1 MKICI
6 YGAGAIGGYIGVM
19 LKRAGADVSVI
30 ARGSHLEAIKQNG
43 LKLQIKDEEL
53 SAEMPASSNPADL
66 GPQDYVIVALKAH
79 QAWEVAREMA
89 PLLGPSTAVVTA
101 QNGLPWW
108 YFYGIEGQYANRR
121 IESVDPGGRQWDA
134 IGPARV
140 IGCTVYPA
148 TEVIAPGVVKH
159 IDGDKFGLGEPN
171 RAKTERTEKLSALFS
186 SAGLKAPILPE
197 IRNDIWLKL
206 WDNLCFNPISAL
218 TRATLDIV
226 ATDAGTRALSRNM
239 MLEAERIGRRIGVH
253 FRVDVERR
261 INGAARVGA
270 HRTSMLQDLERG
282 RPLELD
288 AMLTSVQELGRLVEL
303 ETPHIDAVLA
313 LAQQLGRTMGLY
325 PTFPEEVS
333 QREVDE
339 ARVD

>member
-1 MKICI
+1 MGC
-6 YGAGAIGGYIGVM
+6 
-19 LKRAGADVSVI
+19 
-30 ARGSHLEAIKQNG
+30 
-43 LKLQIKDEEL
+43 
-53 SAEMPASSNPADL
+53 
-66 GPQDYVIVALKAH
+66 
-79 QAWEVAREMA
+79 
-89 PLLGPSTAVVTA
+89 VV
-101 QNGLPWW
+101 
-108 YFYGIEGQYANRR
+108 Y
-121 IESVDPGGRQWDA
+121 
-134 IGPARV
+134 
-140 IGCTVYPA
+140 CA
-148 TEVIAPGVVKH
+148 TELAAPGVVRH
-159 IDGDKFGLGEPN
+159 LEGTRFSIGEPSGSESDRC
-171 RAKTERTEKLSALFS
+171 RAISEAFRAG
-186 SAGLKAPILPE
+186 GLKAPISARLRDE
-197 IRNDIWLKL
+197 IWLKL
-206 WDNLCFNPISAL
+206 WGNLCFNPISAL

>member
-1 MKICI
+1 MT
-6 YGAGAIGGYIGVM
+6 
-19 LKRAGADVSVI
+19 
-30 ARGSHLEAIKQNG
+30 
-43 LKLQIKDEEL
+43 
-53 SAEMPASSNPADL
+53 
-66 GPQDYVIVALKAH
+66 
-79 QAWEVAREMA
+79 
-89 PLLGPSTAVVTA
+89 PLLGPNTAVVTA

-134 IGPARV
+134 IGPERV

-148 TEVIAPGVVKH
+148 TEVIAPGIVKH

-171 RAKTERTEKLSALFS
+171 LAKTERTEKLSQLFA

-197 IRNDIWLKL
+197 IRNDIWLKF
-206 WDNLCFNPISAL
+206 WGNLCFNPISVL
-218 TRATLDIV
+218 TRATLDIL
-226 ATDAGTRALSRNM
+226 ATDPGTRAL
-239 MLEAERIGRRIGVH
+239 
-253 FRVDVERR
+253 RR

-288 AMLTSVQELGRLVEL
+288 AMLTSVQELGRLVKL
-303 ETPHIDAVLA
+303 DTPHIDAVLA
-313 LAQQLGRTMGLY
+313 LTQQLGRTMGLY
-325 PTFPEEVS
+325 PTFSEEVS